1 MILIHVLNPHV
12 SRVLTFQHVIS
23 IKELLMGYFASF
35 FDTKTFSILCVCCVD
50 STFQL
55 RLRLGQCAVA
65 SRDSWLGLAGVAQ
78 DANPWVGVT
87 DS

>member
-23 IKELLMGYFASF
+23 IKELLTGYFASF

-55 RLRLGQCAVA
+55 RLRLCQCSGLTCSQLRLA
-65 SRDSWLGLAGVAQ
+65 SVAQ